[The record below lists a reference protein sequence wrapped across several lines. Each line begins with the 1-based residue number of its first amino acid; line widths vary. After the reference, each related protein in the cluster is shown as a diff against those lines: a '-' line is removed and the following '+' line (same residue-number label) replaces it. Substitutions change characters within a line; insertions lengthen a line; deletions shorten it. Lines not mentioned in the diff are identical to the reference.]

1 MPERKSL
8 YPLSPLL
15 AFLGEYR
22 FTLLFGSLLLTIG
35 GAEVLAELKMSW
47 GINILIL
54 INLLVLLSVSQG
66 RGYLWAGLVL
76 FTLSLF
82 SWFLSAVF
90 DLKSLAPGRQGGA
103 VALLI
108 MGTFACFKTAF
119 RSGAGVDR
127 ERIFASLSLYLML
140 GLIFAL
146 LFVLIDMFLPGSFN
160 YPAILLAN
168 DPSNK
173 PLTLLMYFSYVTLAT
188 LGYGDI
194 VPLSGPAR
202 GLAIL
207 EAMIG
212 QLYLVLVVARL
223 VSLYGRS
230 EGNS

>member
-22 FTLLFGSLLLTIG
+22 FTLLFGSLLLTVG

-54 INLLVLLSVSQG
+54 MNLLVLLSVSQG

-82 SWFLSAVF
+82 SWFLSDVL
-90 DLKSLAPGRQGGA
+90 DLKSLAPGGQGGA

-119 RSGAGVDR
+119 RSGAGVDK
-127 ERIFASLSLYLML
+127 ERIFASLSLHLMF

-146 LFVLIDMFLPGSFN
+146 IFALVDRLLPGSFQ
-160 YPAILLAN
+160 YPATLPH
-168 DPSNK
+168 DPSDK
-173 PLTLLMYFSYVTLAT
+173 PLTQLIYFSYVTLAT